1 VTSVFRHSNR
11 VLLYIDQDSVLSEI
25 FVRRSR
31 RSLFY
36 GKFTSHRG
44 DEVKLCIAFS
54 QRALANRN
62 MQAPCLERKT
72 NATTGA
78 AAVVPSAS
86 SGSRKHQAL
95 ALFILTIQNTALVL
109 VTKFSYRKSATPYVV
124 STVIASAELVKLVLS
139 YILLVTSDGQSATR
153 DALRELPSNAARL
166 AVPSV
171 LYVIQNNLLFEGVR
185 LLSPTAY
192 MVCSQSK
199 ILTSAICSV
208 LLLGT
213 RITRKQYIALLVL
226 VCGMIMVQGEE
237 GRGHDIPSDRA
248 RTEDTLRGIITV
260 LTAAF
265 TSGFAGAYLEKMYKE
280 AGSQKRS
287 VWFRNAQLACFSL
300 PVAMIGS
307 AWRDG
312 ERLRANK
319 SVFQGYD
326 GIVLLVIA
334 LQAAGGLVVAAVLRY
349 AGNVLKCFAVSISI
363 CNCAIATTVCANDR
377 HNLSMTASLGIALV
391 IGSTFLYS
399 NVV

>member
-1 VTSVFRHSNR
+1 MAE
-11 VLLYIDQDSVLSEI
+11 LSTGKVANGLVSPAMG
-25 FVRRSR
+25 VRTA
-31 RSLFY
+31 SL
-36 GKFTSHRG
+36 
-44 DEVKLCIAFS
+44 A
-54 QRALANRN
+54 
-62 MQAPCLERKT
+62 
-72 NATTGA
+72 
-78 AAVVPSAS
+78 
-86 SGSRKHQAL
+86 SRKHQAL

-124 STVIASAELVKLVLS
+124 STVIASAELVKLALS
-139 YILLVTSDGQSATR
+139 YILLVASDGQSAAR
-153 DALRELPSNAARL
+153 DALREVSSNATRL

-213 RITRKQYIALLVL
+213 RITRKQYVALLVL
-226 VCGMIMVQGEE
+226 VCGMILVQGDE
-237 GRGHDIPSDRA
+237 GRGSNVPSDRA
-248 RTEDTLRGIITV
+248 RTEDTLRGMVAV

-280 AGSQKRS
+280 VGAQKRA

-312 ERLRANK
+312 ERLRAIEG
-319 SVFQGYD
+319 VFQGYD
-326 GIVLLVIA
+326 GVVLLVIA
-334 LQAAGGLVVAAVLRY
+334 LQAVGGLVVAAVLRY

-363 CNCAIATTVCANDR
+363 CNCALATTVFANDG
-377 HNLSMTASLGIALV
+377 HNLSVTASLGIALV

>member
-1 VTSVFRHSNR
+1 
-11 VLLYIDQDSVLSEI
+11 
-25 FVRRSR
+25 
-31 RSLFY
+31 
-36 GKFTSHRG
+36 
-44 DEVKLCIAFS
+44 
-54 QRALANRN
+54 
-62 MQAPCLERKT
+62 MQAPYLERKA
-72 NATTGA
+72 NTTTRASG
-78 AAVVPSAS
+78 VVPVTSSA
-86 SGSRKHQAL
+86 SRKHQAL

-109 VTKFSYRKSATPYVV
+109 VTKFSYRTAATPYVV

-139 YILLVTSDGQSATR
+139 YILLVASDGQSAAR
-153 DALRELPSNAARL
+153 DALREVPSNATRL

-213 RITRKQYIALLVL
+213 RITRKQYVALLVL
-226 VCGMIMVQGEE
+226 VCGMIMVQNEE
-237 GRGHDIPSDRA
+237 GHRSNVPSDRA
-248 RTEDTLRGIITV
+248 RPEDTLRGMVAV

-280 AGSQKRS
+280 VDAQKRS

-300 PVAMIGS
+300 PVALIGS
-307 AWRDG
+307 VWRDG
-312 ERLRANK
+312 ERLRANE

-326 GIVLLVIA
+326 SVVLLVIA

-363 CNCAIATTVCANDR
+363 CNCALATTAFANDG
-377 HNLSMTASLGIALV
+377 HNLSVTASLGIALV

>member
-1 VTSVFRHSNR
+1 
-11 VLLYIDQDSVLSEI
+11 
-25 FVRRSR
+25 
-31 RSLFY
+31 
-36 GKFTSHRG
+36 
-44 DEVKLCIAFS
+44 
-54 QRALANRN
+54 
-62 MQAPCLERKT
+62 MQAPYLERKA
-72 NATTGA
+72 NTTTRASG
-78 AAVVPSAS
+78 VVPVTSSA
-86 SGSRKHQAL
+86 SRKHQAL

-109 VTKFSYRKSATPYVV
+109 VTKFSYRTAATPYVV

-139 YILLVTSDGQSATR
+139 YILLVASDGQSAAR
-153 DALRELPSNAARL
+153 DALREVPSNATRL

-213 RITRKQYIALLVL
+213 RITRKQYVALMVL

-237 GRGHDIPSDRA
+237 GRGSNVRLDKA
-248 RTEDTLRGIITV
+248 RTEDTLQGMVAV

-280 AGSQKRS
+280 EHAQKRS

-312 ERLRANK
+312 ERLRANEGA
-319 SVFQGYD
+319 FQGYD
-326 GIVLLVIA
+326 GVVLLVIA

-363 CNCAIATTVCANDR
+363 CNCALATTVFANDG
-377 HNLSMTASLGIALV
+377 HNLSVTASLGIALV

>member
-1 VTSVFRHSNR
+1 
-11 VLLYIDQDSVLSEI
+11 
-25 FVRRSR
+25 
-31 RSLFY
+31 
-36 GKFTSHRG
+36 
-44 DEVKLCIAFS
+44 
-54 QRALANRN
+54 
-62 MQAPCLERKT
+62 M
-72 NATTGA
+72 
-78 AAVVPSAS
+78 
-86 SGSRKHQAL
+86 
-95 ALFILTIQNTALVL
+95 
-109 VTKFSYRKSATPYVV
+109 PYVA
-124 STVIASAELVKLVLS
+124 STVIASAELVKLGLS
-139 YILLVTSDGQSATR
+139 YILLVASDGQSAAR
-153 DALRELPSNAARL
+153 DALREVPSNATRL

-213 RITRKQYIALLVL
+213 RITRKQYVSLMVL
-226 VCGMIMVQGEE
+226 VCGMTMVQGEE
-237 GRGHDIPSDRA
+237 GRGRDLPSDRA
-248 RTEDTLRGIITV
+248 RTEETLRGMVAV

-280 AGSQKRS
+280 VGAEKRS
-287 VWFRNAQLACFSL
+287 VWFRNAQLGCFSL
-300 PVAMIGS
+300 PVAVIGS

-312 ERLRANK
+312 EHLRANEG
-319 SVFQGYD
+319 VFQGYD
-326 GIVLLVIA
+326 GVVLLVIT

-363 CNCAIATTVCANDR
+363 CNCAVATTF
-377 HNLSMTASLGIALV
+377 LSTNGGHGLSASSTLGIALV

>member
-1 VTSVFRHSNR
+1 MAE
-11 VLLYIDQDSVLSEI
+11 LSTGKVANGLVSPAMV
-25 FVRRSR
+25 VRTA
-31 RSLFY
+31 SL
-36 GKFTSHRG
+36 
-44 DEVKLCIAFS
+44 A
-54 QRALANRN
+54 
-62 MQAPCLERKT
+62 
-72 NATTGA
+72 
-78 AAVVPSAS
+78 
-86 SGSRKHQAL
+86 SRKHQAL
-95 ALFILTIQNTALVL
+95 ALFILTMQNTALVL

-124 STVIASAELVKLVLS
+124 STVIASAELVKLALS
-139 YILLVTSDGQSATR
+139 YILLVASDGQSAAR
-153 DALRELPSNAARL
+153 DALREVSSNATRL

-213 RITRKQYIALLVL
+213 RITRKQYVALLVL
-226 VCGMIMVQGEE
+226 VCGMILVQGDE
-237 GRGHDIPSDRA
+237 GRGSNVRLDKA
-248 RTEDTLRGIITV
+248 RTEDTLQGMVAV

-280 AGSQKRS
+280 VGAQKRS

-312 ERLRANK
+312 ERLRAIEG
-319 SVFQGYD
+319 VFQGYD
-326 GIVLLVIA
+326 GVVLLVIA
-334 LQAAGGLVVAAVLRY
+334 LQAFGGLVVAAVLRY

-363 CNCAIATTVCANDR
+363 CNCALATTVFANDG
-377 HNLSMTASLGIALV
+377 HNLSVTTSLGIALV

>member
-1 VTSVFRHSNR
+1 MAE
-11 VLLYIDQDSVLSEI
+11 LSTGKVANGLVSAAMV
-25 FVRRSR
+25 VR
-31 RSLFY
+31 
-36 GKFTSHRG
+36 T
-44 DEVKLCIAFS
+44 
-54 QRALANRN
+54 
-62 MQAPCLERKT
+62 
-72 NATTGA
+72 
-78 AAVVPSAS
+78 AS
-86 SGSRKHQAL
+86 PASRKHQAL
-95 ALFILTIQNTALVL
+95 ALFTLTVQNTALVL
-109 VTKFSYRKSATPYVV
+109 VTKFSYRTSATPYVV
-124 STVIASAELVKLVLS
+124 STAIASAELVKLVLS
-139 YILLVTSDGQSATR
+139 YILLVTSDGRSAAR
-153 DALRELPSNAARL
+153 EALREVPSNATRL
-166 AVPSV
+166 AGPSV

-213 RITRKQYIALLVL
+213 RITRKQYVALVVL

-237 GRGHDIPSDRA
+237 GRGRDLPSNRA
-248 RTEDTLRGIITV
+248 RKDEILRGMVAV

-280 AGSQKRS
+280 VGAQKRS

-300 PVAMIGS
+300 PMAMIGS

-312 ERLRANK
+312 ERLRANEG
-319 SVFQGYD
+319 VFQGYD
-326 GIVLLVIA
+326 GVVLLVIA
-334 LQAAGGLVVAAVLRY
+334 LQAVGGLVVAAVLRY

-363 CNCAIATTVCANDR
+363 CNCAIATTVFANDG
-377 HNLSMTASLGIALV
+377 HALSASATLGIALV

>member
-1 VTSVFRHSNR
+1 
-11 VLLYIDQDSVLSEI
+11 
-25 FVRRSR
+25 
-31 RSLFY
+31 
-36 GKFTSHRG
+36 
-44 DEVKLCIAFS
+44 
-54 QRALANRN
+54 
-62 MQAPCLERKT
+62 MQAPYLERKA
-72 NATTGA
+72 NTTTRASG
-78 AAVVPSAS
+78 VVPVTSSA
-86 SGSRKHQAL
+86 SRKHQAL

-109 VTKFSYRKSATPYVV
+109 MTKFSYRTAATPYVV

-139 YILLVTSDGQSATR
+139 YILLVASDGQSAAR
-153 DALRELPSNAARL
+153 DALREVPSNATRL

-213 RITRKQYIALLVL
+213 RITRKQYVALLVL
-226 VCGMIMVQGEE
+226 VCGMIMVQNEE
-237 GRGHDIPSDRA
+237 GRRSNVRLDKA
-248 RTEDTLRGIITV
+248 RPEETLRGMVAV

-265 TSGFAGAYLEKMYKE
+265 TSGFAGAYLKKMYKE
-280 AGSQKRS
+280 VDAQKRS

-300 PVAMIGS
+300 PVALIGS
-307 AWRDG
+307 VWRDG
-312 ERLRANK
+312 ERLRANE

-326 GIVLLVIA
+326 SVVLLVIA

-363 CNCAIATTVCANDR
+363 CNCALATTVFANDG
-377 HNLSMTASLGIALV
+377 HNLSVTASLGIALV